1 MDRRAL
7 FFAGAG
13 VVCLLLTPI
22 ADAAHRP
29 VSVILGLVYLVLAVL
44 SALDRRTRSMIE
56 PRTPP
61 TVGDDTP
68 S

>member
-7 FFAGAG
+7 FFAGAAL
-13 VVCLLLTPI
+13 VCFALTPV

-29 VSVILGLVYLVLAVL
+29 VSAVLGLVYLVLAVL

-56 PRTPP
+56 PRTPSAE
-61 TVGDDTP
+61 GDDTSP
-68 S
+68 